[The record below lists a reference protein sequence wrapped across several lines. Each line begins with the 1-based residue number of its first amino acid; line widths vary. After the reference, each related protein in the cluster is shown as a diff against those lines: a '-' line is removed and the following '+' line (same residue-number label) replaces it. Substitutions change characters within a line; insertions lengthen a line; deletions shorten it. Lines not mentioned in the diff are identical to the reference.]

1 MKPENK
7 ILACVDQSH
16 YADHVADYAAWVA
29 ARMELPLEFLH
40 ILDRHPERSRHNQD
54 HSGAIGFNA
63 QKVLL
68 DELSKED
75 EDFSRQA
82 REQGRLFLNRL
93 RERAINA
100 GVEAPDVRQRHGA
113 LVDTLIEQEEGVR
126 MFILG
131 RRGKSA
137 ETTQH
142 KLGRNVENVVRSL
155 RRPILT
161 ITDDFKAPQQVMIAF
176 DGGSVSRK
184 GVELIA
190 ACPLFVGLP
199 IHVITS
205 GEPGKGLRK
214 QLQWAKTTLETAGFE
229 THTALLSGDPQ
240 TVIAHQVKERNID
253 MLIMGSYTH
262 SPLRSWLFGSTTND
276 LLQAATVPTLLLR

>member
-1 MKPENK
+1 MKLENK

-16 YADHVADYAAWVA
+16 YAEHVADYAAWVA
-29 ARMELPLEFLH
+29 KRMEMPLEFLH
-40 ILDRHPERSRHNQD
+40 ILDRHPERARHNQD

-63 QKVLL
+63 QKELL
-68 DELSKED
+68 TKLSKED
-75 EDFSRQA
+75 EDFSKQA
-82 REQGRLFLNRL
+82 RESGRLFLNRL
-93 RERAINA
+93 RERAIVA
-100 GVEAPDVRQRHGA
+100 GVEAPDVRQRHGG

-137 ETTQH
+137 AATQRD
-142 KLGRNVENVVRSL
+142 LGRNVEHVVRSL
-155 RRPILT
+155 HRPILT
-161 ITDDFKAPQQVMIAF
+161 VTDDFKPPQQIMIAF

-190 ACPLFVGLP
+190 GCPLFTGLP

-205 GEPGKGLRK
+205 GEIGRGLRK
-214 QLQWAKTTLETAGFE
+214 QLAWAKTILETAGFA
-229 THTALLSGDPQ
+229 THTALLSGDPE
-240 TVIAHQVKERNID
+240 TVIASQVKERSID

-276 LLQAATVPTLLLR
+276 LLRASTIPTLLLR

>member
-29 ARMELPLEFLH
+29 TRMELPLEFLH
-40 ILDRHPERSRHNQD
+40 ILDRHPERSRHNTD

-63 QKVLL
+63 QKVLM

-82 REQGRLFLNRL
+82 REGGRLFLNRL
-93 RERAINA
+93 RERAIAA

-131 RRGKSA
+131 RRGQSA
-137 ETTQH
+137 ETTPRD
-142 KLGRNVENVVRSL
+142 LGRNVENVVRALHS
-155 RRPILT
+155 PILT
-161 ITDDFKAPQQVMIAF
+161 ITDDFKAPQQVMMAF
-176 DGGSVSRK
+176 DGGSMSRK
-184 GVELIA
+184 GVEMIA

-214 QLQWAKTTLETAGFE
+214 QLEWAKTTLETAGFE
-229 THTALLSGDPQ
+229 THTALLAGDPES
-240 TVIAHQVKERNID
+240 VIASQVKERSID

-276 LLQAATVPTLLLR
+276 LLQASIIPTLLLR

>member
-1 MKPENK
+1 MKSENK

-29 ARMELPLEFLH
+29 TRMELPLEFLH
-40 ILDRHPERSRHNQD
+40 ILDRHPERSRHNTD
-54 HSGAIGFNA
+54 HSGAIGFDA
-63 QKVLL
+63 QKVLM
-68 DELSKED
+68 DKLSKED
-75 EDFSRQA
+75 EDFSKQA
-82 REQGRLFLNRL
+82 RESGRLFLNRL
-93 RERAINA
+93 RERAIAA
-100 GVEAPDVRQRHGA
+100 GAEAPDVRQRHGT

-131 RRGKSA
+131 RRGQSA
-137 ETTQH
+137 ETTQRD
-142 KLGRNVENVVRSL
+142 LGRNVENVVRALHS
-155 RRPILT
+155 PILT
-161 ITDDFKAPQQVMIAF
+161 ITDDFKVPQQVMMAF

-214 QLQWAKTTLETAGFE
+214 QLEWAKTTLEAAGFE
-229 THTALLSGDPQ
+229 THTALLSGDPE
-240 TVIAHQVKERNID
+240 TVIASQVRERSID

-262 SPLRSWLFGSTTND
+262 SPLRSWLFGSTTNG
-276 LLQAATVPTLLLR
+276 LLRASTIPTLLLR

>member
-16 YADHVADYAAWVA
+16 YAEHVADYAAWVA
-29 ARMELPLEFLH
+29 SRMALPLEFLH

-54 HSGAIGFNA
+54 HSGAIGFDA

-75 EDFSRQA
+75 EDFSKHA
-82 REQGRLFLNRL
+82 KEQGRLFLNRL
-93 RERAINA
+93 RERAIAA

-113 LVDTLIEQEEGVR
+113 LTDTLMEQEAGVR

-137 ETTQH
+137 ETTQRS
-142 KLGRNVENVVRSL
+142 LGRNVENVVRSL
-155 RRPILT
+155 HSPILT
-161 ITDDFKAPQQVMIAF
+161 VTDGFKLPRQVMIAF

-205 GEPGKGLRK
+205 GEAGKGLRK
-214 QLQWAKTTLETAGFE
+214 QLEWAKTTLETAGFE

-240 TVIAHQVKERNID
+240 SVIATQVQERNID

-262 SPLRSWLFGSTTND
+262 SPLRSWLFGSTTNE
-276 LLQAATVPTLLLR
+276 LLRAATIPTLLLR